1 MSIRNPEKGYRRY
14 ALSHDKGASW
24 SKVREWKDL
33 PDPACNGDLL
43 RYSLR
48 SEGARR
54 DRMLHSIPA
63 DTAERRNVSVA
74 LSYDEGKSW
83 PVRKTVWVEP
93 AGYSSLTRLAD
104 GSIGLLTEVGDWD
117 TGFEIRFT
125 RLTMEWLTD
134 GADDGR

>member
-1 MSIRNPEKGYRRY
+1 M
-14 ALSHDKGASW
+14 
-24 SKVREWKDL
+24 
-33 PDPACNGDLL
+33 
-43 RYSLR
+43 
-48 SEGARR
+48 
-54 DRMLHSIPA
+54 
-63 DTAERRNVSVA
+63 
-74 LSYDEGKSW
+74 
-83 PVRKTVWVEP
+83 EP